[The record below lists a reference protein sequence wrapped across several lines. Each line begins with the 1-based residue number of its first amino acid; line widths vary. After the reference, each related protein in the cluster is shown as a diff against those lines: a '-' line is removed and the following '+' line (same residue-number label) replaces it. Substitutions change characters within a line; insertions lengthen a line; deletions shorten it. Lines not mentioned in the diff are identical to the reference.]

1 MEEFSTGTKTGSE
14 YRIVLLGKT
23 GSGKSSTG
31 NSICGGDVFGSH
43 VSESSVTKTCQY
55 AETCRFD
62 QELSIVDTP
71 GSFDTCI
78 SNDVIM
84 AEVTR
89 CLALSAPGPHVFI
102 YVFNALSRFTK
113 EEEDSINQF
122 VEKFGERVFDYMMII
137 FTRYD
142 DLRRCTTLPSKYL
155 ANLSP
160 SFKAFLNKCQY
171 RVCWFDNTL
180 TGSEAERQVQTLL
193 GVIGKIVEE
202 NGNIS
207 YYTNT
212 LYTEA
217 EKIMKKREEEILND
231 EKKNKNEMSVLK
243 IREEHIQKE
252 KKSKEWRIRDIE
264 RRLGELE
271 KIAKGEN
278 GSRNLK
284 RKSKSSSDD
293 KSLEKEV
300 HFLCREMEKIK
311 SNDLGMI
318 EKQQKEIQ
326 CLKARLFKKQN
337 KGHPRSVARREL
349 SRKNSPLSRIICR
362 GIMALGKHLLAG
374 FVGLLLL

>member
-1 MEEFSTGTKTGSE
+1 MEEFSNGTKTGSE
-14 YRIVLLGKT
+14 YRLVLLGKT

-31 NSICGGDVFGSH
+31 NSICGEDIFGSR

-62 QELSIVDTP
+62 QDLSIVDTP
-71 GSFDTCI
+71 GSFDTST

-89 CLALSAPGPHVFI
+89 CLALSAPGPHIFI
-102 YVFNALSRFTK
+102 YVFNVLSRFTK

-122 VEKFGERVFDYMMII
+122 VEKFGERVFDYMMVI

-142 DLRRCTTLPSKYL
+142 DLRRCSTPPSKYL

-160 SFKAFLNKCQY
+160 SFKAFLSKCQY
-171 RVCWFDNTL
+171 RACWFDNTL
-180 TGSEAERQVQTLL
+180 TGSEAHKQVQTLL

-207 YYTNT
+207 YYTNK

-217 EKIMKKREEEILND
+217 EKMMKKREEEIIND

-271 KIAKGEN
+271 KAGKGGD
-278 GSRNLK
+278 GSRNF
-284 RKSKSSSDD
+284 RRISRSSSEG
-293 KSLEKEV
+293 KTMEKEV
-300 HFLCREMEKIK
+300 NFLCREMEKIK
-311 SNDLGMI
+311 SNDLKMI

-326 CLKARLFKKQN
+326 SLKARLSKKQN

-349 SRKNSPLSRIICR
+349 SRRNSPLSRVICR
-362 GIMALGKHLLAG
+362 GIVALGKHLLAG